1 MMLRASLNV
10 SSNYNRYRPLSSEA
24 CAQSFSAI
32 CVCNPKCCLRNDY
45 FGAQN
50 LQQSSSKLCYIELD
64 GSVQIRD

>member
-1 MMLRASLNV
+1 MTLRTSLNV
-10 SSNYNRYRPLSSEA
+10 WSNYNRYRPSEA
-24 CAQSFSAI
+24 CVQSFSAI

-50 LQQSSSKLCYIELD
+50 LQQSGSKLCYIELD